1 MKQSFRLLAAIPAL
15 LLAACATTPASRY
28 FSLVSPQ
35 NGQSASGRAAASQA
49 IAIHLQPVGLPAQVD
64 RPQIVLSRP
73 DSDAL
78 LLLNGSV
85 RAAPLAAEIRQAL
98 SLSLADRLD
107 ALSIDGMRAPQ
118 GLAVWTI
125 GFTVNR
131 FEMRNGDGATL
142 EATWRLSPPSA
153 TTGARFCRAMA
164 TQPVDTAGVE
174 PLVEAQKALLER
186 FSQAI
191 ASSVKGEAL
200 SRDAGLQSLRCSTAS
215 AAG

>member
-78 LLLNGSV
+78 LLLNESV
-85 RAAPLAAEIRQAL
+85 WAAPLADEIRQAL

-153 TTGARFCRAMA
+153 TAGARFCRAMA

-186 FSQAI
+186 FSQVI